1 MSTCIIPLQ
10 LLNSAPDI
18 AVLDL
23 GCKKSLE
30 TACEPSDIV
39 SLRGLLKPI
48 SSVKWKRDSWHRHLF
63 GRICAPSHTTS
74 FEDWWISQLQ
84 ESLANRTAPQAN
96 APVDPTTDSCST
108 NGSQGLNGCDPD
120 LFSSRTSK
128 DFYPPKCQTVNSA
141 SPGQSRDWKAWV
153 TQLRQEYSV
162 RLKSAHLTR
171 ENESFCWPTTSAR
184 DWKDTPGMAQSATN
198 KDGSHRNR
206 TDQLARAVYNHGQ
219 AAPANH
225 STNGSRQGLSEENW
239 ITPQSRDV
247 TGSTQA
253 AVDMWA
259 QGQRPKTSDQR
270 LRTQVAAMEKRQK
283 LWPTITAYTPDM
295 ESNGPNGHS
304 GTYLAGAVKQEHK
317 QWATPRA
324 EHDSGRHRGQAD
336 TLHSQIKV
344 WGTPTARDHKSGRG
358 NEERVYKEL
367 TPMVERV
374 QIGRLNPR
382 WVETLMGVPVGWTM
396 PSCSR
401 PIADPANAAMMLS
414 AGDVKNTTQTV
425 HALGQ
430 IAVTTDNRTDE
441 LRLLGNGV
449 VPATAEKAIRTL
461 LNKHF
466 NK

>member
-1 MSTCIIPLQ
+1 MSTCIIPSQ

-39 SLRGLLKPI
+39 SLRGSLKPI
-48 SSVKWKRDSWHRHLF
+48 SSVKWKRDSWMRHLF

-108 NGSQGLNGCDPD
+108 NGLQGLNGCDPD
-120 LFSSRTSK
+120 LFSSRMSK
-128 DFYPPKCQTVNSA
+128 VCCTPKCQTVNSA

-162 RLKSAHLTR
+162 RLKSAHLTQ
-171 ENESFCWPTTSAR
+171 EKEYSCWPTASAR

-206 TDQLARAVYNHGQ
+206 TDQLARAVYSHGQ
-219 AAPANH
+219 ADRANP
-225 STNGSRQGLSEENW
+225 STNGNRQE
-239 ITPQSRDV
+239 P
-247 TGSTQA
+247 
-253 AVDMWA
+253 WA
-259 QGQRPKTSDQR
+259 
-270 LRTQVAAMEKRQK
+270 
-283 LWPTITAYTPDM
+283 
-295 ESNGPNGHS
+295 
-304 GTYLAGAVKQEHK
+304 
-317 QWATPRA
+317 
-324 EHDSGRHRGQAD
+324 
-336 TLHSQIKV
+336 
-344 WGTPTARDHKSGRG
+344 TPTARDYKSGRG
-358 NEERVYKEL
+358 KESRVYKEL

-374 QIGRLNPR
+374 QVGRLNPR
-382 WVETLMGVPVGWTM
+382 WVETLLGLSIGWTM
-396 PSCSR
+396 PSCSH
-401 PIADPANAAMMLS
+401 PIADPANVVTMLS
-414 AGDVKNTTQTV
+414 AGGAKNTTQTAHV
-425 HALGQ
+425 LGQ

-461 LNKHF
+461 LQKHF
-466 NK
+466 SK